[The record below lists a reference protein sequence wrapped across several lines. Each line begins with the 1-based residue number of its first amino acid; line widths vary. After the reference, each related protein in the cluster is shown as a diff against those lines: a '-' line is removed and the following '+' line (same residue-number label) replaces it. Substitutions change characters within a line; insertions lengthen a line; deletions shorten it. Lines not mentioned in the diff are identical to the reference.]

1 MHAILDIALGV
12 FLGGLPLV
20 FVGMGLACW
29 LRNGENEE
37 SARVLAQWL
46 GIALGTVVVYATAW
60 FFTRA

>member
-20 FVGMGLACW
+20 CVWMGLACL
-29 LRNGENEE
+29 LRNGENDE
-37 SARVLAQWL
+37 SITVVIEWL
-46 GIALGTVVVYATAW
+46 GIAAGIVVVYAIAW